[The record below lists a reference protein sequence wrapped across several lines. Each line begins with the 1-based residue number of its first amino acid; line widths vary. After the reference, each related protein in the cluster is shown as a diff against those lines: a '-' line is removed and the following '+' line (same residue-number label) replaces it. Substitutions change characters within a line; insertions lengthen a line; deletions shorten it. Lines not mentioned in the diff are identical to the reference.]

1 MREQEIT
8 RATAETK
15 IVLKLQLDGTG
26 KSVIDTGI
34 PFMDHMLTLFAK
46 HGLFDLEV
54 SAKGDLEIDGH
65 HTMEDMGL
73 ALGEAIVK
81 ALGDKYGIRRYGNF
95 TLPMDETLAQVAL
108 DLSGRPYLVYKPG
121 DPKDYIKDLD
131 TALFREFFI
140 ALSNKAGMNLH
151 IRILESGETHHIFEA
166 IFKCFARALAQAVEV
181 DPRVKGVP
189 STKGSL

>member
-1 MREQEIT
+1 MRN
-8 RATAETK
+8 AEVIRTTK
-15 IVLKLQLDGTG
+15 ETDIRVAINLDGEG

-81 ALGDKYGIRRYGNF
+81 ALGDKYGIHRYGNF

>member
-1 MREQEIT
+1 MRKAELKRKTKETDIT
-8 RATAETK
+8 VS
-15 IVLKLQLDGTG
+15 INLDGEG
-26 KSVIDTGI
+26 KSDIATGI

-46 HGLFDLEV
+46 HGKFDLKV
-54 SAKGDLEIDGH
+54 KAKGDLEIDGH

>member
-1 MREQEIT
+1 MRN
-8 RATAETK
+8 AEVIRTTK
-15 IVLKLQLDGTG
+15 ETDIRVAINLDGEG

-166 IFKCFARALAQAVEV
+166 IFKCFARALAQTVEV

>member
-1 MREQEIT
+1 MRN
-8 RATAETK
+8 AEVIRTTK
-15 IVLKLQLDGTG
+15 ETDIRVAINLDGEG

-46 HGLFDLEV
+46 HGLFDLEI

>member
-1 MREQEIT
+1 MRN
-8 RATAETK
+8 AEVIRTTK
-15 IVLKLQLDGTG
+15 ETDIRVSINLDGEG

>member
-1 MREQEIT
+1 MRN
-8 RATAETK
+8 AEVIRTTK
-15 IVLKLQLDGTG
+15 ETDIRVAINLDGEG